1 MKEFIE
7 KLIGRLKD
15 NHRAIVTNDEDLE
28 WNRAVYSCTEIVNQL
43 AEEYKDAEEQ
53 GLLLRLP
60 CKVGDTVYFVDFDEN
75 EYDEAIV
82 ESIEFGRNGFLINSD
97 CEIGTYLGAEYLF
110 LTKEE
115 AEQALKQM
123 GE

>member
-1 MKEFIE
+1 MFIDELIQFCKEKSKNIKLKEEPQVFVEIAE
-7 KLIGRLKD
+7 KLEELK
-15 NHRAIVTNDEDLE
+15 ICNDL
-28 WNRAVYSCTEIVNQL
+28 
-43 AEEYKDAEEQ
+43 EEQ
-53 GLLLRLP
+53 GFILRLP

-115 AEQALKQM
+115 AEQALKRM

>member
-1 MKEFIE
+1 MERLTIKRNKPSVNSQYEKKDKVWTADCIE
-7 KLIGRLKD
+7 KLGK
-15 NHRAIVTNDEDLE
+15 
-28 WNRAVYSCTEIVNQL
+28 Y
-43 AEEYKDAEEQ
+43 EEAEEQ

>member
-53 GLLLRLP
+53 GLLLRLD
-60 CKVGDTVYFVDFDEN
+60 KKGESREQSFKWIIKYQ
-75 EYDEAIV
+75 IV
-82 ESIEFGRNGFLINSD
+82 QKISLN
-97 CEIGTYLGAEYLF
+97 A
-110 LTKEE
+110 
-115 AEQALKQM
+115 
-123 GE
+123 